1 MDISERLIRIKA
13 IVKELEQLCAQASPM
28 KKDLYFKPF
37 THLYA
42 EVGQGVK
49 EAEKLLVADPSSA
62 IEVIV
67 NSWVSD
73 FNWEGYL

>member
-1 MDISERLIRIKA
+1 MDISERILRIDA
-13 IVKELEQLCAQASPM
+13 IIKELKKLSAYASPIR
-28 KKDLYFKPF
+28 KDLYFEPL
-37 THLYA
+37 TRLYA
-42 EVGQGVK
+42 EVGQAVI
-49 EAEKLLVADPSSA
+49 EADRLGNDPSSD

>member
-42 EVGQGVK
+42 EVGQGLI
-49 EAEKLLVADPSSA
+49 EADRLGNTEADNVE
-62 IEVIV
+62 IMV
-67 NSWVSD
+67 NSWIAD
-73 FNWEGYL
+73 FNWEGHL